1 MDNLINY
8 TQKIGKRQCRPAISK
23 KQGKRSFALFFLLA
37 NIFQSIKSRVKKKL
51 FKNKISYKPFMMHD
65 IKSKNRYFKRSLKG
79 QYIIL
84 PQKLINHVSNI
95 IKENSRKSVLNLAKT
110 NFFKHIKPIVVKF
123 SIINIFIIMAGLS
136 VFVSTSIYSSSFVP
150 AGVITLPNDSDVDSL
165 IESFIATKGDIEKT
179 PFGGDIDLSL
189 MKGLKIKEHVV
200 AKGES
205 ISTIAK
211 KYNVEQGTIISVN
224 NIKNA
229 RMINAGTI
237 IRIPDKNGLFYKV
250 AKGDSLSSI
259 ANKYK
264 INLNTILDINNIDS
278 PVITP
283 GQELFI
289 PGAKMDSFAL
299 KKALGELFIYPTRG
313 TLSSPY
319 GYRIDPFTGKRMM
332 HYGIDIA
339 NEIGTPVRA
348 TYDGKVIMCGFSS
361 IYGKYIILKHQGTYQ
376 SLYAHLD
383 KYRVKEGEQVVQ
395 NQIIGDM
402 GNTGR
407 NTGPH
412 LHFSIYHNQQPIDPL
427 SVLSR

>member
-8 TQKIGKRQCRPAISK
+8 TQKISKRRHISIVSK
-23 KQGKRSFALFFLLA
+23 KHNKSSFIVFSLLA
-37 NIFQSIKSRVKKKL
+37 NIYKSLKNRFRKKL
-51 FKNKISYKPFMMHD
+51 VKNKFSYKPFMMQYNQ
-65 IKSKNRYFKRSLKG
+65 SKNQSFKRSLRG

-84 PQKLINHVSNI
+84 PQQLVNHVSHI
-95 IKENSRKSVLNLAKT
+95 IKKNSNKNILNLVKRS
-110 NFFKHIKPIVVKF
+110 FFQHIRPIVIKF
-123 SIINIFIIMAGLS
+123 SIINIFLIIAGLS
-136 VFVSTSIYSSSFVP
+136 FFVSASIYSSSFVP
-150 AGVITLPNDSDVDSL
+150 VGVITLPNDSDADSL
-165 IESFIATKGDIEKT
+165 IESFMAAREDAEKK
-179 PFGGDIDLSL
+179 PFGGDVDLSL
-189 MKGLKIKEHVV
+189 IKALKIKEHVV

-205 ISTIAK
+205 ISVISK

-229 RMINAGTI
+229 KMINTGTTLK
-237 IRIPDKNGLFYKV
+237 IPDKDGLFYKV
-250 AKGDSLSSI
+250 EKGDSLSLI

-264 INLNTILDINNIDS
+264 INLNAILDINNIDS

-289 PGAKMDSFAL
+289 PGAKMDNFAL
-299 KKALGELFIYPTRG
+299 KKALGELFVYPAQG
-313 TLSSPY
+313 ILSSPF
-319 GYRIDPFTGKRMM
+319 GMRNDPFTGKRMM

-339 NEIGTPVRA
+339 NNIGTPVRA

-361 IYGKYIILKHQGTYQ
+361 IYGKYIIIKHQGTYQ

-383 KYRVKEGEQVVQ
+383 KYRVKEGEQVLQ

>member
-8 TQKIGKRQCRPAISK
+8 TQKISKRHHRPAISK
-23 KQGKRSFALFFLLA
+23 KQGMRSFVAFSLLT
-37 NIFQSIKSRVKKKL
+37 NIFKSIINSVKRKI
-51 FKNKISYKPFMMHD
+51 FKNKVSYKPYMSRY
-65 IKSKNRYFKRSLKG
+65 KQSKIGSFKRSLKG

-84 PQKLINHVSNI
+84 PQQLINHVSHI
-95 IKENSRKSVLNLAKT
+95 VKENHNKDIINSAKRS
-110 NFFKHIKPIVVKF
+110 FFKHIKPIVVKF
-123 SIINIFIIMAGLS
+123 SIINIFIIVAGLS
-136 VFVSTSIYSSSFVP
+136 FFVSTSIYSSSFVP
-150 AGVITLPNDSDVDSL
+150 VGVITLPNDNDVDSL
-165 IESFIATKGDIEKT
+165 IESFVAAKWDTEKK

-189 MKGLKIKEHVV
+189 IKGLKIKEHTV

-205 ISTIAK
+205 ISIISK
-211 KYNVEQGTIISVN
+211 KYNIELGTIISVN

-229 RMINAGTI
+229 RMRNAGTTI
-237 IRIPDKNGLFYKV
+237 KIPDKNGLFHKV
-250 AKGDSLSSI
+250 EKGDSLSSI

-264 INLNTILDINNIDS
+264 ITLNTILDINNIDS

-289 PGAKMDSFAL
+289 PGAKMDNFAL

-319 GYRIDPFTGKRMM
+319 GYRNDPFTGKRMM

-348 TYDGKVIMCGFSS
+348 TYDGKVIMCGFSTV
-361 IYGKYIILKHQGTYQ
+361 YGKYIIIKHQGTYQ

-407 NTGPH
+407 NTGAH